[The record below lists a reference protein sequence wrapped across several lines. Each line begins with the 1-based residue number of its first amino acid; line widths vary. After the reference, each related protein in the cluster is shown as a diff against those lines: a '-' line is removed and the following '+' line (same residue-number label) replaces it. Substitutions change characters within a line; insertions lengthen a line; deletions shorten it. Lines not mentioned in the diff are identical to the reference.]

1 MGCQLCKIKDKMTVV
16 FQEDNLDKII
26 KNENMKKEE
35 QNQKSAVARTPTSV
49 DMRNIL
55 HNKTAITE
63 ESKNDHVVINSN
75 LFVSQTQG
83 NPFEIYAKESL
94 LGEGSFGVVYKVK
107 HNTLKLNRAM
117 KEIKRNPK
125 HVSKESELEVMN
137 EINILKQMDHPNI
150 VKIFE
155 FFIQPNAFY
164 LVTEFCS
171 GGELFN
177 KIVEKGPFSEE
188 FTAFIMYQIF
198 SSVFYC
204 HCMGIIHRDLK
215 PENILID
222 SIDKKNNLLRIKIID
237 FGTAKLYEKG
247 KVEKK
252 IIGSSYY
259 IAPEVLNKN
268 YNEKCDLWSCGVIL
282 YILLAARAPFEGK
295 TDQEIMAKILTGKY
309 DMSIPQLSKIS
320 TEAKQFI
327 NNLLQKD
334 PNKRITAE
342 EAINHP
348 WFKKMQIKEKLNTIT
363 SDKMQYISNLKSF
376 KKNNILQSAALAYLV
391 HNFSQ
396 LNSVQEL
403 YKLFNRIDYNGDGR
417 ITKEELLKGF
427 KDYWFLD
434 SDSLV
439 EDVEKIFAKV
449 DDDYNGFIECEEFV
463 RAGIDKN
470 IFLNEEILKFAFRFF
485 DKDGSGEITPDE
497 IKNVFFQNNNT
508 EIIDR
513 QLRLIFKQVD
523 SNDDGK
529 ISFEEFASVMR
540 SILDDN

>member
-1 MGCQLCKIKDKMTVV
+1 MGCQLCKSKDGMTVV
-16 FQEDNLDKII
+16 LLEDNLDNIT
-26 KNENMKKEE
+26 KNEKIKKEE
-35 QNQKSAVARTPTSV
+35 TNQKIIMARTPTSV
-49 DMRNIL
+49 DMKNL
-55 HNKTAITE
+55 MHNKTEITE
-63 ESKNDHVVINSN
+63 ESKQENVVINAN
-75 LFVSQTQG
+75 LFVSQSQG
-83 NPFEIYAKESL
+83 NPFEVYSKESV

-107 HNTLKLNRAM
+107 HSSLKVDRAM

-247 KVEKK
+247 KVERK

-320 TEAKQFI
+320 AEAKQLI
-327 NNLLQKD
+327 SNLLQKD
-334 PNKRITAE
+334 ISKRLTSE
-342 EAINHP
+342 EALNHP
-348 WFKKMQIKEKLNTIT
+348 WFKKLQIKEKLNMIT
-363 SDKMQYISNLKSF
+363 SDKMKYIHNLKAH

-391 HNFSQ
+391 HNFTQ

-403 YKLFNRIDYNGDGR
+403 YKLFNRIDYNGDGK
-417 ITKEELLKGF
+417 ITKEELLRGF
-427 KDYWFLD
+427 RDYWFIE
-434 SDSLV
+434 SDTLV
-439 EDVEKIFAKV
+439 EDVNKIFSNI
-449 DDDYNGFIECEEFV
+449 DDDYNGYIECEEFV

-470 IFLNEEILKFAFRFF
+470 IFLTDDILKFAFRFF

-497 IKNVFFQNNNT
+497 IKKVFFQNNNT
-508 EIIDR
+508 EVVDR
-513 QLRLIFKQVD
+513 QLRKIFCEVD

-529 ISFEEFASVMR
+529 ISFEEFAYVMR
-540 SILDDN
+540 NILNDE